1 MSEKPGLSDHRVENI
16 IGNLLRAGVIV
27 AACIVAV
34 GGAFYLYRRRAD
46 VVPHYGSFRGEPPFL
61 EHIGSV
67 LAAAAALRS
76 DAVIQLGLLVLI
88 AVPIF
93 RVAVSIVAFLLKR
106 DWLYSLVTVIVLA
119 VLLFALLG
127 GRT

>member
-1 MSEKPGLSDHRVENI
+1 MIDRRPNDHRMEHL
-16 IGNLLRAGVIV
+16 IGNLLRFGVII
-27 AACIVAV
+27 AACIVAI
-34 GGAFYLYRRRAD
+34 GGAFYIVRRAGT
-46 VVPHYGSFRGEPPFL
+46 VPHYGSFQGEPEFL
-61 EHIGSV
+61 EHVGQV
-67 LAAAAALRS
+67 LKAAASLRS
-76 DAVIQLGLLVLI
+76 EAVIQVGLLVLI

-127 GRT
+127 GMV